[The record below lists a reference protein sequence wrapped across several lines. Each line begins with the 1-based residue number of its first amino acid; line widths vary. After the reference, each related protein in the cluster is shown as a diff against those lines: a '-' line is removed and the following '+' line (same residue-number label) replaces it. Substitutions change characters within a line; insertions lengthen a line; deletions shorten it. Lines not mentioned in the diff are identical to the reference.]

1 MNSLPVLATS
11 LALVMISIGVH
22 YELFRLLSA
31 VVPRLAIAA
40 RLKVLVLD
48 LHDPGLWRH
57 RGDIVATGPL
67 RLLAGIEGITGLVLI
82 AWTASF
88 AYVEMGHYWGN
99 GEEEE
104 EG

>member
-1 MNSLPVLATS
+1 MRWFPVW
-11 LALVMISIGVH
+11 
-22 YELFRLLSA
+22 RLQRASRFSFSTYTTL
-31 VVPRLAIAA
+31 
-40 RLKVLVLD
+40 
-48 LHDPGLWRH
+48 GF
-57 RGDIVATGPL
+57 GDIVATGPL